1 VIVPLVTDTVTGK
14 LIAFVPSE
22 IVMVVA
28 PLLFVPMPIDVK
40 LNVPVDAG
48 VFDADT
54 ATDAGDT
61 VTIDVSLLTAVNVPV
76 KPFSLTV
83 TCWLPF
89 TPPNA
94 TLAGLA
100 TGVGDGVGVGLGVG
114 LGVGVGLAPDVGVAV
129 APAAALDVDVADGVE
144 FPPPPPHPTSTAIA
158 KNPSTNGRRV
168 TYQRSAGSRSRFSGA
183 SVYLRAAGA
192 KTGLESA
199 TITSLP
205 PPERGITTGGEPSSL
220 IR

>member
-28 PLLFVPMPIDVK
+28 PLVFVPMPIDVK

-54 ATDAGDT
+54 ATDPGDT

-76 KPFSLTV
+76 KPFSVTV

-100 TGVGDGVGVGLGVG
+100 TGVGDGVGVGVGTGVA
-114 LGVGVGLAPDVGVAV
+114 VAPAVGVAV
-129 APAAALDVDVADGVE
+129 APAAALDVAVAVADGTVDL
-144 FPPPPPHPTSTAIA
+144 PPPPPQPTSTATA
-158 KNPSTNGRRV
+158 KSPSTNGGRV
-168 TYQRSAGSRSRFSGA
+168 TSQSFGRFSPA
-183 SVYLRAAGA
+183 F
-192 KTGLESA
+192 
-199 TITSLP
+199 
-205 PPERGITTGGEPSSL
+205 
-220 IR
+220 